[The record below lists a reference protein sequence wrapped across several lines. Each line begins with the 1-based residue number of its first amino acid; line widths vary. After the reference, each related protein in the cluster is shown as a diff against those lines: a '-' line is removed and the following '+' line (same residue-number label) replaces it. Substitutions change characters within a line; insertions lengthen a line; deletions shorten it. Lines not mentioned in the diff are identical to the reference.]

1 MKFILRPVCCE
12 IRRLSRTKVFRVFFV
27 LIRTSVQLVLLVW
40 RAASGISRARA
51 VEWLERASLLPLIL
65 LPQVLSVPAAS
76 AGQHGGP
83 AAHRWAYM
91 PAAAPA
97 ACQKILCSALNP
109 APTHGD
115 VHYLVGPNTA
125 AQALGRPPP
134 RPCPDRPGP
143 VSVPTVVAARAQIER
158 RPAPVPTAVRTR
170 RYRAQCRPL
179 PRPSA

>member
-1 MKFILRPVCCE
+1 MER
-12 IRRLSRTKVFRVFFV
+12 
-27 LIRTSVQLVLLVW
+27 
-40 RAASGISRARA
+40 
-51 VEWLERASLLPLIL
+51 LERASLLPLIL

-125 AQALGRPPP
+125 AQADR
-134 RPCPDRPGP
+134 RPGP
-143 VSVPTVVAARAQIER
+143 VPTARAQSQYRQPWPPGPRSSAARPQCQQLFGLGGIGHSAGRCPGPARDSLTNER
-158 RPAPVPTAVRTR
+158 LPNRLSSTP
-170 RYRAQCRPL
+170 PL
-179 PRPSA
+179 C